1 MLKHPKI
8 ALDFSGTKFS
18 LRLFVPHEFDMADGT
33 SLKSGKAM
41 LKDPLEGLVILN
53 AMVDYTIQ
61 M

>member
-18 LRLFVPHEFDMADGT
+18 LRLFVPHEFDMAGGT

-41 LKDPLEGLVILN
+41 LKDPLEGLVKCN
-53 AMVDYTIQ
+53 G
-61 M
+61 